1 MSETATRQ
9 LVNALNDP
17 EEPLTPEV
25 EEAAKGV
32 SGVIKNVLKS
42 SSGVNQALGST
53 SSKVCLCRSS
63 TRAGSAFAVSF

>member
-53 SSKVCLCRSS
+53 SSKVCFVCADRVPELDQPLL
-63 TRAGSAFAVSF
+63 